1 MSRFVTTIHSNKFP
15 MDKNNKMVCFVST
28 NFKEVHLT
36 AFFGDM
42 FEACLVGIT
51 FKEKQGSCRLLGV
64 ATKS

>member
-1 MSRFVTTIHSNKFP
+1 

-42 FEACLVGIT
+42 FEACIT
-51 FKEKQGSCRLLGV
+51 FREKQGSCQLFGV
-64 ATKS
+64 AIKCW